1 MFTPSRRR
9 KKLSQMISK
18 TPASVTPR
26 AIRYTGVSITGINTQ
41 TAAIIVRLRMTGA
54 AAGAA
59 DAMTVQMT
67 RSAIATAVPVVGSI
81 ISEATGTVLAGAG
94 VLKNAVGIFG
104 MLAVLAICLT
114 PFLNMAV
121 QYLLYKVTA
130 FLAGTA
136 GNGTLVELK
145 GMEQG
150 RFLVLL
156 PIICAFLTDGGAYF
170 AGIFLG
176 RHRGITRV
184 SPNKSLEGYIGGI
197 LSGAIF
203 LLIYGVLLEQFAG
216 LDASLPVLAVYGLV
230 GSAVTELGDL
240 SFSFV
245 KRQFGVK
252 DYGDL
257 LPGHGGMLDR
267 FDSMVFAAP
276 TLMLLVELCP
286 PF

>member
-1 MFTPSRRR
+1 MVKRILVAVVLAPLFFVVLFFLDPVW
-9 KKLSQMISK
+9 LAALM
-18 TPASVTPR
+18 
-26 AIRYTGVSITGINTQ
+26 
-41 TAAIIVRLRMTGA
+41 AAICALASFELLRATQVAHHNGMYCFTALSAAVIPIGVWLGYGYMVTQA
-54 AAGAA
+54 AAL
-59 DAMTVQMT
+59 
-67 RSAIATAVPVVGSI
+67 
-81 ISEATGTVLAGAG
+81 VL
-94 VLKNAVGIFG
+94 
-104 MLAVLAICLT
+104 
-114 PFLNMAV
+114 MAV
-121 QYLLYKVTA
+121 IFWISIRLYDHEQPVRFEDALLCLFGGVMIPA
-130 FLAGTA
+130 CLSA
-136 GNGTLVELK
+136 LVWLK

-156 PIICAFLTDGGAYF
+156 PVICAFLTDGGAYF

-176 RHRGITRV
+176 KHRGI
-184 SPNKSLEGYIGGI
+184 GGV
-197 LSGAIF
+197 LSGAVF
-203 LLIYGVLLEQFAG
+203 LLVYGVVLERFAG
-216 LDASLPVLAVYGLV
+216 LDASLPVLALYGLV